1 MHGALDARPPLFV
14 VDSTQ
19 SAARDRA
26 AIDAGVPSRA
36 LMQRAGAAVAGE
48 LALREPRRLATGVCV
63 FAGPGNNGGDAWVVA
78 RALAAAGARVRV
90 IEAMPARTPDAI
102 AERDL
107 ALPFVDVENLLDTTT
122 VAEPLVVDGVLG
134 TGSSGAPRGA
144 VARAVEIINASRRR
158 GTFVAAID
166 LPTGLDATTG
176 EHGGTVVADITFTFG
191 AAKRGQLIARE
202 TCGSIVVLDIG
213 LGAYAARDDGAPSIV
228 DAAWVARRVP
238 PIPADAHKGTRKK
251 LVIVGG
257 APGMAGAS
265 ILAARAA
272 ARSGAGMVR
281 LVVAPESLP
290 VVQAAEPYALAA
302 TWPTDD
308 ASVDRDIVSWA
319 DGVVIGPGL
328 SRATGSRALVD
339 RVLARFSGPVLL
351 DADALNVFDGAVDA
365 LRLGIGD
372 RPALLTPHPAEF
384 ARLAASSVEQVLK
397 DRFTVGAQ
405 LAKRSGATVL
415 LKGLPTVITGPN
427 GDSLVSAA
435 GTPVLATAGS
445 GDVLSGIAGTMLTQT
460 GDALVAGAI
469 AAWIHGRAAELA
481 GHSRVRGLDLADVLA
496 SLTMAWPNEAPI
508 QRFPVLLELPPVGER
523 S

>member
-1 MHGALDARPPLFV
+1 MHGALEERPPLFV

-48 LALREPRRLATGVCV
+48 LALREPRRLSAGVCL

-78 RALAAAGARVRV
+78 RALATVGARVRV
-90 IEAMPARTPDAI
+90 IEAMPAKTPDAI

-107 ALPFVDVENLLDTTT
+107 ARPFVAVENLLDTTT
-122 VAEPLVVDGVLG
+122 VSEPIVVDGLLG
-134 TGSSGAPRGA
+134 TGSSGMPRGA
-144 VARAVEIINASRRR
+144 IARGVEIINSSRSR
-158 GTFVAAID
+158 GALVAAID
-166 LPTGLDATTG
+166 LPTGVDATTG
-176 EHGGTVVADITFTFG
+176 EHNGAVIADITFTFG
-191 AAKRGQLIARE
+191 AAKRGQLVARE
-202 TCGSIVVLDIG
+202 ACGAIVVLDIG

-238 PIPADAHKGTRKK
+238 AIPADAHKGTRKK

-272 ARSGAGMVR
+272 ERSGAGMVR

-290 VVQAAEPYALAA
+290 VVQAAEPFALAA

-308 ASVDRDIVSWA
+308 AAVDRDIVSWA

-328 SRATGSRALVD
+328 GHGPGSRALVD
-339 RVLARFSGPVLL
+339 RVLARFAGPVLL
-351 DADALNVFDGAVDA
+351 DADALNVFDGAIDA
-365 LRLGIGD
+365 LRRGVGE
-372 RPALLTPHPAEF
+372 RAALLTPHPAEF
-384 ARLAASSVEQVLK
+384 ARLAGRTVEQVLK
-397 DRFTVGAQ
+397 ARFTVGAE
-405 LAKRSGATVL
+405 LAKRTGATVL
-415 LKGLPTVITGPN
+415 LKGLPTVITAPR

-435 GTPVLATAGS
+435 GTPILATAGS
-445 GDVLSGIAGTMLTQT
+445 GDVLSGIAGTMLTQI

-469 AAWIHGRAAELA
+469 GAWIHGRAAELA
-481 GHSRVRGLDLADVLA
+481 STSRVRGFDLADVLA
-496 SLTMAWPNEAPI
+496 SLANAWPNDTKV
-508 QRFPVLLELPPVGER
+508 QRFPVLLELPAVGER
-523 S
+523 M